1 MNKQYYAK
9 DFLISST
16 ELQIH
21 PDSKVILEK
30 AKQKSLELGIYSDTF
45 YSGHH
50 TMTPY
55 IFTDTDIG
63 RSITTTV
70 WFSTLY
76 FLDDFFGEDMR
87 AEEELPDFKR
97 LFGIWMGID
106 HSMDDVPEKFSYLYK
121 AISYCSHQIR
131 MNSNHN
137 FFKRYTEWLYHHMLY
152 TLNPVDYKTVEEYIE
167 SRIHFGGMYPTM
179 GMIEYTNDLYLD
191 PSLLSRFD
199 SLKQAVRDCALI
211 GVLSNDLISY
221 HKEKHSQQ
229 NLLNAYLKTKTVNT
243 LEEAIQKGMAY
254 VNDCYVSFKKHS
266 ALAKEKVAMLPARE
280 KQLVITYLEGLERL
294 IAASYHWQMSTNRYR
309 SVENIF
315 EDLKQTIIVE

>member
-1 MNKQYYAK
+1 MNEKYHAS

-21 PDSKVILEK
+21 PESKTILEQ
-30 AKQKSLELGIYSDTF
+30 AKDKSLELGIYSETF
-45 YSGHH
+45 YNGHH

-63 RSITTTV
+63 RSITSTV

-87 AEEELPDFKR
+87 KDEEMPDFKL
-97 LFGIWMGID
+97 LFGIWMGMDHRID
-106 HSMDDVPEKFSYLYK
+106 DIPEQFSCLYK

-131 MNSNHN
+131 VNSNYN

-152 TLNPVDYKTVEEYIE
+152 TLNPVDYKTVDEYIE

-179 GMIEYTNDLYLD
+179 GMIEYTNDVYLD
-191 PSLLSRFD
+191 PSLLSRFEP
-199 SLKQAVRDCALI
+199 LKQAVQDCALI

-221 HKEKHSQQ
+221 HKEKHSEQ
-229 NLLNAYLKTKTVNT
+229 NLLNAYLKTGTVNT
-243 LEEAIQKGMAY
+243 LDEAIQKGIMY
-254 VNDCYVSFKKHS
+254 VNDCYISFKKQS
-266 ALAKEKVAMLPARE
+266 NLVRAKVAVFPARE
-280 KQLVITYLEGLERL
+280 KQIILTYLEGLERL
-294 IAASYHWQMSTNRYR
+294 ISASYHWQMSTNRYR
-309 SVENIF
+309 STENIF
-315 EDLKQTIIVE
+315 ADLRQRIVG